1 MLCFRKKET
10 SLEIVKTFFLALR
23 SLHVLRM
30 IAKMSEFKE
39 KEDLPDGFLT
49 VLEQM
54 PGPAPD
60 GLTDWCV
67 AVPPDF

>member
-1 MLCFRKKET
+1 
-10 SLEIVKTFFLALR
+10 
-23 SLHVLRM
+23 M